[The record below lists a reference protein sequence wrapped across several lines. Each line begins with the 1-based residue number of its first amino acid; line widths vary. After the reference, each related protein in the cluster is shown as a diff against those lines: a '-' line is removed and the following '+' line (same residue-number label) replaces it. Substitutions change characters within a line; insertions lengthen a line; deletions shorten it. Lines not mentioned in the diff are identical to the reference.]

1 MVPRPE
7 LLERI
12 ERAFQVTPIV
22 TLLGPRQCGKT
33 TIARMIAQKNGAAMF
48 DLEDQADNT
57 ALANPKLALSGKRGL
72 IIIDEI
78 QHRPELFP
86 ALRVLV
92 DRPDNAARFLLL
104 GSASPMLVR
113 GVSETLA
120 GRTSFVDM
128 AGFTLEEVGSSQW
141 RQLWL
146 RGGFPRSWLADSDAL
161 SFEWKKAFI
170 RTFLERDIPQLG
182 ISIPAAALSRFWT
195 MIAHS
200 HGQIWNGSALSRS
213 FGVSEKT
220 VKRYLEILE
229 GTFLLRTLPPWHDNL
244 GKRLVKSPK
253 VYIRDSGILHA
264 LLGIDTMDALL
275 SHPIAGASW
284 EGFAVESVRAR
295 FPEAQAFFY
304 ATHGGAELDLLL
316 IYHDRRYGFEMK
328 LNEAPKLTRS
338 MMVSIE
344 DLKLDGLFVIYPG
357 TRQYPL
363 SERVSAV
370 PISLLEEY
378 SGLKVMN

>member
-33 TIARMIAQKNGAAMF
+33 TIARMIAQKNGAAIF
-48 DLEDQADNT
+48 DLEDQADNA
-57 ALANPKLALSGKRGL
+57 ALANPKLALSSKHGL

-182 ISIPAAALSRFWT
+182 ISIPATALSRFWT

-229 GTFLLRTLPPWHDNL
+229 GTFLVRTLPPWHDNL

-275 SHPIAGASW
+275 SHPVAGASW

-295 FPEAQAFFY
+295 FPETQAFFY

-316 IYHDRRYGFEMK
+316 IYHDRRYGFDMK

-363 SERVSAV
+363 SERVSAL

-378 SGLKVMN
+378 SSLEVMN

>member
-48 DLEDQADNT
+48 DLEDQADNA
-57 ALANPKLALSGKRGL
+57 ALANANLALSGKHGL

-229 GTFLLRTLPPWHDNL
+229 GTFLVRTLPPWHDNL

-275 SHPIAGASW
+275 SHPVAGASW

-378 SGLKVMN
+378 SGLKVMS

>member
-33 TIARMIAQKNGAAMF
+33 TIARVIAQKNGAAIF
-48 DLEDQADNT
+48 DLGDQADNA
-57 ALANPKLALSGKRGL
+57 ALTNPNLALSGKRGL
-72 IIIDEI
+72 IIIDEV

-104 GSASPMLVR
+104 GSASPTLVR

-128 AGFTLEEVGSSQW
+128 AGFTLEEVGSSEW

-229 GTFLLRTLPPWHDNL
+229 GTFLVRTLPPWHDNL

-275 SHPIAGASW
+275 SHLIAGASW
-284 EGFAVESVRAR
+284 EGFAVETVRAR
-295 FPEAQAFFY
+295 FPDSQAFFY

-316 IYHDRRYGFEMK
+316 IYHDRRYGFEME

-378 SGLKVMN
+378 SSLEVMN